1 VFFIILYFPLY
12 LSPFALT
19 ISSLLRCYCIKYPL
33 VAKAHLTK
41 RLDLILILAASLLAL
56 VVAVVFGALII
67 DGWSLTLFSTTI
79 YGIHVYYG
87 KCSVPAFQVINTDK
101 ELQFIGFVFMLVVA
115 FFICFLNMLSATI
128 IIIVLFQSKRNRAV
142 LSMSGNEGADAVN
155 MEARATAR
163 LLGMNVTLLL
173 CFFFS
178 RLLLVVSTR
187 IDNYVDPI
195 SYVVSD
201 RLAAMLFHIP
211 YFTNSLFI
219 AGLSRSF
226 YQFLFPC
233 IGDSKPKLSSSDSQR
248 TF

>member
-1 VFFIILYFPLY
+1 
-12 LSPFALT
+12 
-19 ISSLLRCYCIKYPL
+19 
-33 VAKAHLTK
+33 
-41 RLDLILILAASLLAL
+41 
-56 VVAVVFGALII
+56 
-67 DGWSLTLFSTTI
+67 
-79 YGIHVYYG
+79 
-87 KCSVPAFQVINTDK
+87 
-101 ELQFIGFVFMLVVA
+101 
-115 FFICFLNMLSATI
+115 
-128 IIIVLFQSKRNRAV
+128 
-142 LSMSGNEGADAVN
+142 MSGNEGADAVN

-187 IDNYVDPI
+187 IDNYQKRYNYSQTEEDLAERYSKLIQTYWTAFMKFGIGI
-195 SYVVSD
+195 SKAIGFPAGLLLQILTVIFLVRGSTGFSLSARKWFLLVVSAD
-201 RLAAMLFHIP
+201 IAGTLYRAYEMITDDFYTSSPYLFSGPDVVSERLAAMLFHIP

-233 IGDSKPKLSSSDSQR
+233 IGDSKPKLTSSDSHR